1 MRRVGQQRNHFI
13 QRVAQW
19 KRDTFQNELTG
30 FQLGEV
36 EHVINDR
43 QQIIRGTLNGV
54 QMVTLGGVQLR
65 F

>member
-1 MRRVGQQRNHFI
+1 MRRVSQQRNHFI
-13 QRVAQW
+13 QRITQW

-30 FQLGEV
+30 FQLGEIK
-36 EHVINDR
+36 HVINDR

-54 QMVTLGGVQLR
+54 QMVALGGIQLR